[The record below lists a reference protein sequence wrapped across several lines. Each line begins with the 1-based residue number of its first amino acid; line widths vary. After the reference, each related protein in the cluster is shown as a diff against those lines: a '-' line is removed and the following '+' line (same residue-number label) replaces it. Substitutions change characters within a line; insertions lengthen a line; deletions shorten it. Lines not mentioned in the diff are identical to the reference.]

1 MKDFKIS
8 DDLLSAIIGR
18 KTKFISFNKVEEII
32 MCNFYINKNTH
43 WQRINAFE
51 LAFRCKEWAVKY
63 NFQLV
68 SWTVAFEAVKKKG
81 YCQTHNIQDK
91 NRESDKPFREDT
103 EVEAIIKACEWIL
116 ENKSN

>member
-1 MKDFKIS
+1 MKELIISKELISEVLGRNIVDFTVNVGFIFIQEKTIS
-8 DDLLSAIIGR
+8 HNL
-18 KTKFISFNKVEEII
+18 
-32 MCNFYINKNTH
+32 NTYEF
-43 WQRINAFE
+43 AFK
-51 LAFRCKEWAVKY
+51 CKEWAVKY

-103 EVEAIIKACEWIL
+103 EVEAIIKACNWIL
-116 ENKSN
+116 EQNK